1 MLPEAVKTY
10 IHTHRQEAVDTLSK
24 LIGFPSVA
32 TPQPQDGFPYGKPRR
47 SHRRGATVFH

>member
-32 TPQPQDGFPYGKPRR
+32 TPQPQDGFPYSPLPRLW
-47 SHRRGATVFH
+47 TLC

>member
-24 LIGFPSVA
+24 LIEIGRAHV
-32 TPQPQDGFPYGKPRR
+32 
-47 SHRRGATVFH
+47 